1 MMELL
6 QTRLEQESMHHDLT
20 AALAEIRN
28 LPSAIARK
36 GEGAAAMWGPDG
48 GDLFEQ
54 VVQGQGL
61 QGRERSVLIAQAR
74 RCVRLASD
82 GLARSAPNAQSRRAH
97 RAARGS
103 ASSASHIMIS
113 VASTAWEN
121 GGRGQTWSRVPV
133 RARSW
138 VT

>member
-1 MMELL
+1 MMMELL
-6 QTRLEQESMHHDLT
+6 QTRIEQESMHHDLT
-20 AALAEIRN
+20 AALAEIRD

-74 RCVRLASD
+74 RCVRLV
-82 GLARSAPNAQSRRAH
+82 RSAPNAQSRRIE
-97 RAARGS
+97 RS
-103 ASSASHIMIS
+103 ASSASHVMIT

-121 GGRGQTWSRVPV
+121 GGRRQAWSR
-133 RARSW
+133 RCACL
-138 VT
+138 